1 MEKKPVQL
9 ISTSGGRFV
18 VNEDAVKDLGKERR
32 NVTVVSMVGR
42 SRIGKT
48 SLLNRMFGKA
58 SGFQVGSTTE
68 AKTKG
73 IWMWRGDFPGD
84 KKRYWF

>member
-1 MEKKPVQL
+1 MDNKPVQL
-9 ISTSGGRFV
+9 ISMSGERFV
-18 VNEDAVKDLGKERR
+18 VNEDAIKDLGHERR
-32 NVTVVSMVGR
+32 KVTVVSMVGR

-58 SGFQVGSTTE
+58 SGFHVGSTIE